1 MRVPET
7 QSPAEETLLA
17 LLPYEPSE
25 ALVQNIRAAY
35 PHIDVSAYQVP
46 WGSPTLPDA
55 VTDEVLAKVTIL
67 ITGSSLPKK
76 ESVPKLKYVQLSS
89 AGANHVLD
97 NPLFK
102 GTDVKLCTANGVH
115 GCVSSQ
121 QNLIVFWVRANRT
134 RVVLKSRN
142 GSSRRSWLSNI
153 AVCTL

>member
-115 GCVSSQ
+115 GCVSSEQ
-121 QNLIVFWVRANRT
+121 
-134 RVVLKSRN
+134 S
-142 GSSRRSWLSNI
+142 
-153 AVCTL
+153 